1 MTGGFVFFGD
11 TSGLTVLRRLSLH
24 RLCCAVTLDTS
35 RVPLSEASDLGV
47 PVLAHP
53 TRDDR
58 QTFELS
64 LHRLE
69 PSLGVICSYN
79 RILWPALLKV
89 FPCGVVNLHNG
100 RLPEYRGANVL
111 QWAIINGEPATAAT
125 LHYVDEGID
134 TGPVI
139 DAVEVAIT
147 EADTAL
153 TLRERLVIT
162 DIALL
167 ERWLPQL
174 LGGPAAAVPQEAAR
188 ARTWPRRRPQDG
200 AIDWNQTDR
209 QIRDLTRALVP
220 PWPGAWYVDRDG
232 TTTVV
237 SQVLEPDD
245 IKRLRQEQSCQPCQ
259 PDFDAIASAGA
270 RER

>member
-1 MTGGFVFFGD
+1 
-11 TSGLTVLRRLSLH
+11 
-24 RLCCAVTLDTS
+24 
-35 RVPLSEASDLGV
+35 
-47 PVLAHP
+47 
-53 TRDDR
+53 
-58 QTFELS
+58 
-64 LHRLE
+64 
-69 PSLGVICSYN
+69 
-79 RILWPALLKV
+79 
-89 FPCGVVNLHNG
+89 VVNLHNG

-270 RER
+270 GNARRKGVVTSTEARVAGAKFRACSRRTDNRLWLFLESGMPGCCRRCVVRSRRSGIRRSGSAAASHGPSVNWFPGIWA